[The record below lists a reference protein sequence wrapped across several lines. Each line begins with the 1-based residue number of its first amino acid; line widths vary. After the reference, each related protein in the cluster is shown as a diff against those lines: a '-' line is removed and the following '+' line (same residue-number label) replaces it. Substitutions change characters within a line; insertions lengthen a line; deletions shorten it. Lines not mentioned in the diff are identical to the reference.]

1 MHPFI
6 FDLCVPLNIKKQF
19 HTADIQSW
27 LYWLV
32 PRIIV
37 PRLQDIRDST
47 AVGMGCYLEGRRY
60 VCTVL
65 RRSRLCRSHT
75 LR

>member
-19 HTADIQSW
+19 HTADIQSR

-47 AVGMGCYLEGRRY
+47 ASGWGVI
-60 VCTVL
+60 
-65 RRSRLCRSHT
+65 
-75 LR
+75 